1 MKHFGFLLFSLAFIG
16 LVIRVRVSKD
26 QNFNIIFKPDTRQF
40 LQQFFFIFLKLI
52 DLIFYIFYLLI
63 LLTITI
69 AFLNLLDLNLQF
81 EVFINPFFFIWHQLH
96 HFVLQSIEDFLLLGL
111 LFSPSTLVQLKFIC
125 FWGLLPSSKTLQSY
139 HWVTVASLPLD
150 RRREGFRSHH
160 SNLILSHFHPL
171 RSLKSLVRTQLD
183 LIPWDLSLLFEKF

>member
-52 DLIFYIFYLLI
+52 NLIFYIFYLLI

-69 AFLNLLDLNLQF
+69 AFLNLLDLNLEF
-81 EVFINPFFFIWHQLH
+81 EVFVNPFFFIWHQLH
-96 HFVLQSIEDFLLLGL
+96 HFALQRIEDFLLLSL
-111 LFSPSTLVQLKFIC
+111 LFSPSTQF
-125 FWGLLPSSKTLQSY
+125 SQ
-139 HWVTVASLPLD
+139 
-150 RRREGFRSHH
+150 
-160 SNLILSHFHPL
+160 NLFAFG
-171 RSLKSLVRTQLD
+171 VF
-183 LIPWDLSLLFEKF
+183 SLLLKLFKAIIEWQLLLFPSIVVEKVLEVIIVTWFFLIFILYAHWKV